1 MVIAVLLVIL
11 LHVSAI
17 VISFTA
23 PKDRRVSRWFYAPA
37 LAIVWL
43 AYIAYETMY
52 IPRHCPGECNIR
64 VDLVVIYP
72 YLLFVTISA
81 LVYFARRTAR
91 K

>member
-11 LHVSAI
+11 LHVSVI
-17 VISFTA
+17 VVSFTL
-23 PKDRRVSRWFYAPA
+23 PKERRMLWWFHVPS
-37 LAIVWL
+37 LVIVWL
-43 AYIAYETMY
+43 AYVAYEGIY
-52 IPRHCPGECNIR
+52 IPRNCPGECNIR